1 MVSIVIILGLI
12 AIAAGTYD
20 WYLIQNNADPEE
32 FDTKTKIVLW
42 FSYYSNYKRLFATPT
57 RLSRTDPLNI
67 VSCIW
72 ALSVMWDTFLNY
84 TAARIG

>member
-32 FDTKTKIVLW
+32 FDTKTKIVL
-42 FSYYSNYKRLFATPT
+42 
-57 RLSRTDPLNI
+57 
-67 VSCIW
+67 
-72 ALSVMWDTFLNY
+72 
-84 TAARIG
+84 